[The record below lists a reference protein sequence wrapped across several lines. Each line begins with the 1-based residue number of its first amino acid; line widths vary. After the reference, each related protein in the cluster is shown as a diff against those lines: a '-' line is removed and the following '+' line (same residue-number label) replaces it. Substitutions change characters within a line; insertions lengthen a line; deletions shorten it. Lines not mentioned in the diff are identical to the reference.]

1 MLLSLSLMHK
11 FLGWCFSLHKRCWN
25 LLVKVVLFF
34 KVCFFFLLS
43 LVIGEVC
50 CLCKFNVA
58 INAME
63 EESPKQFHT
72 IYNQL
77 SSFCVIT
84 YFARMTIGTF
94 LVFTFCKFQLSSFC
108 FVLLCKFKYSCRSEV
123 SCFRVYG
130 FSLIDSMHHGIF
142 TTPKWFM
149 NNLFF
154 FVKVLSVVN
163 VGTSNQVVNVVWN
176 TFGCIELKL
185 IL

>member
-1 MLLSLSLMHK
+1 L
-11 FLGWCFSLHKRCWN
+11 
-25 LLVKVVLFF
+25 LFF
-34 KVCFFFLLS
+34 FVELGHWWGLLLMQVQCS
-43 LVIGEVC
+43 YQCNGGWISKMISC
-50 CLCKFNVA
+50 NYK
-58 INAME
+58 
-63 EESPKQFHT
+63 
-72 IYNQL
+72 L
-77 SSFCVIT
+77 SSFCIIT
-84 YFARMTIGTF
+84 SFARMTIGTI

>member
-1 MLLSLSLMHK
+1 L
-11 FLGWCFSLHKRCWN
+11 
-25 LLVKVVLFF
+25 LFF
-34 KVCFFFLLS
+34 FVELGHWWGLLLMQVQCS
-43 LVIGEVC
+43 YQCNGGGISKMISC
-50 CLCKFNVA
+50 NYK
-58 INAME
+58 
-63 EESPKQFHT
+63 
-72 IYNQL
+72 L
-77 SSFCVIT
+77 SSFCIIT
-84 YFARMTIGTF
+84 SFARMTIGTI